1 MKNTILLFVL
11 LFSSLSF
18 LQAQEKN
25 DNLKNTKE
33 ETVIKTITVK
43 GVNEETTETTV
54 VEKEK
59 QVIEINDSGVENQNE
74 VYSSKKKI
82 EKKEVNTK
90 TAVNVE
96 NEAAISDIKKKQ
108 EEEIKTSKKEQLAK
122 YEAERIEMEK
132 KRAEELKKKKGV
144 KKDN

>member
-74 VYSSKKKI
+74 VYTSKKKI